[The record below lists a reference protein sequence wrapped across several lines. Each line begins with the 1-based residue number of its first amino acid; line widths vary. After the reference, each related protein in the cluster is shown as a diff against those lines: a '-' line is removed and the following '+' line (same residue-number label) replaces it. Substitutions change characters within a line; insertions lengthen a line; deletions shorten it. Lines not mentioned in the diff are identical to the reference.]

1 MGVLAKQLPRSY
13 HGRTVAKVEK
23 ISISLSPEDA
33 RWARARAKKLKTS
46 VSGVVGEAL
55 RRERQAEARR
65 QLIEELGGPLD
76 EEALRA
82 VLNEWRK

>member
-1 MGVLAKQLPRSY
+1 MG
-13 HGRTVAKVEK
+13 KVDK

-33 RWARARAKKLKTS
+33 KWARARAKKLKTS

-65 QLIEELGGPLD
+65 KLVEELGGPLA
-76 EEALRA
+76 EEELRA
-82 VLNEWRK
+82 VLAEWRTPA